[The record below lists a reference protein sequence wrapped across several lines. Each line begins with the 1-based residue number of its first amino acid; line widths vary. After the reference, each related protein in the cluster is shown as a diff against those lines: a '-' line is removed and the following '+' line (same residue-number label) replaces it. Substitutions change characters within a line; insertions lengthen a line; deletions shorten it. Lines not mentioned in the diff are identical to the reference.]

1 MVSTL
6 FEANGREQCNNAE
19 NDRTR
24 RIMKASKGTILRYG
38 NGRKM
43 RKFHLRHKTV
53 NGVLNYYKA
62 SYAREPEYF
71 ASNNFD
77 YLLACEKIEIHEAT
91 YDDGLTVR
99 ITKTVEFT
107 PSEFFAKIGVSES
120 DMEKMKSEMWY
131 KCYLNSNDY
140 KYFSE

>member
-1 MVSTL
+1 
-6 FEANGREQCNNAE
+6 
-19 NDRTR
+19 
-24 RIMKASKGTILRYG
+24 MKADTSKGTILRYG

-53 NGVLNYYKA
+53 NGVINYYKD
-62 SYAREPEYF
+62 SYARDPEYF

-77 YLLACEKIEIHEAT
+77 YLLACEKIEIHEVT
-91 YDDGLTVR
+91 YEDGGRTVL
-99 ITKTVEFT
+99 ITKSAEFT

-131 KCYLNSNDY
+131 RCYLNSNDFR
-140 KYFSE
+140 YFSE

>member
-1 MVSTL
+1 
-6 FEANGREQCNNAE
+6 
-19 NDRTR
+19 
-24 RIMKASKGTILRYG
+24 MKASTSKGTILRYG

-53 NGVLNYYKA
+53 NGVLNYYKD
-62 SYAREPEYF
+62 SYARESECF

-91 YDDGLTVR
+91 YENGGLTVR
-99 ITKTVEFT
+99 ITKTAEFT
-107 PSEFFAKIGVSES
+107 PSEFFAKIGVSGS